1 MEESLLG
8 YSSREAHN
16 NEDGTAGDCQSRK
29 LADDNALAHQ
39 QMSYLETG
47 QGYRLSKSKA
57 PCLQIPQPPQTEA
70 LIRNKESKHLGTW
83 WGHSHSITQLR
94 TQSCSLSVLARCVRD
109 RDGVAEVKVREVN
122 PGIKASSHQSRK
134 GKEMLSLV
142 ATDLEVRLEI
152 LTPRT

>member
-1 MEESLLG
+1 MIESNIWKEESLLG
-8 YSSREAHN
+8 YSSRDAHN
-16 NEDGTAGDCQSRK
+16 SEDGTAGDCQSRK
-29 LADDNALAHQ
+29 LADDKALAHQ

-57 PCLQIPQPPQTEA
+57 PCLQTPQPPQTEA
-70 LIRNKESKHLGTW
+70 LIRNQESKHLGTW
-83 WGHSHSITQLR
+83 WGHSHSITQ
-94 TQSCSLSVLARCVRD
+94 LSVLARCVRD

-122 PGIKASSHQSRK
+122 PGTKASSHQSRK

-142 ATDLEVRLEI
+142 ATDFEVCIEI

>member
-1 MEESLLG
+1 MIESNIWKEESLLG

-16 NEDGTAGDCQSRK
+16 NEDGTAGDCQSGK

-57 PCLQIPQPPQTEA
+57 PCLQTPQPPQTEA
-70 LIRNKESKHLGTW
+70 LIRNQESKHLGTW
-83 WGHSHSITQLR
+83 WGHSHSITQ
-94 TQSCSLSVLARCVRD
+94 LSVLARCVRD

-122 PGIKASSHQSRK
+122 PAPRQAAIKAGR
-134 GKEMLSLV
+134 GRRCFL
-142 ATDLEVRLEI
+142 
-152 LTPRT
+152 